1 MPARHCDEHGCT
13 VLAEDAVRPSDS
25 VSVGRAPATETDT
38 QINGEGARQ
47 VPRGVVSVSSLVSSL
62 DP

>member
-25 VSVGRAPATETDT
+25 VSVGGALATKTDT

-47 VPRGVVSVSSLVSSL
+47 VPRGLVSVSSLAAAL
-62 DP
+62 GP